1 MSETFGIAELA
12 REFAVTTRT
21 IRFYEDKN
29 LLSPVRQGQR
39 RVYSLRDRVRL
50 RLIMRGKRLGFAL
63 DEIRQMIDLYNVDP
77 SEVTQL
83 HHFLDKIRERQAQLI
98 AQKQDISETLTELE
112 RIESID
118 MNRILEHG
126 GKVRMVLIEGNP
138 ISVDTKRDL
147 QKVIRA
153 LS

>member
-63 DEIRQMIDLYNVDP
+63 DEIRQMIDLYDVDP

-98 AQKQDISETLTELE
+98 AQKHDISETLTEME
-112 RIESID
+112 RIEAQCS
-118 MNRILEHG
+118 
-126 GKVRMVLIEGNP
+126 K
-138 ISVDTKRDL
+138 L
-147 QKVIRA
+147 QNEKQKS
-153 LS
+153 LQSDG